1 MAAFSEKKTTK
12 NYKVIGSKGHWSVTV
27 IDYYT
32 VISNTCFKHME
43 TSTLQKKSANT
54 DRVSRVLWEEN
65 TPENADTLQ
74 LVLHMQK

>member
-1 MAAFSEKKTTK
+1 MGKKTTK

-32 VISNTCFKHME
+32 VIGNTCFKHME
-43 TSTLQKKSANT
+43 TSTLQKKRANT

-65 TPENADTLQ
+65 TPENVDTLQ